1 MNNQFTK
8 DQEIL
13 LILNRLNPIQEINES
28 ILFLKNEIEKKETL
42 DYHIHL
48 YENISLKYNECLKTK
63 YPLYSWI
70 GDGKFYITEKD
81 RNLEFFNYTGIS
93 FQVRDIIL
101 DLIKNENYKWRIYD
115 DKMYCILARKIYEK
129 MIHMNY
135 SSE

>member
-1 MNNQFTK
+1 MNNQITT

-28 ILFLKNEIEKKETL
+28 ILFLKKEIEKKETF

-63 YPLYSWI
+63 FPLYSWI
-70 GDGKFYITEKD
+70 GNGKSYITEKD
-81 RNLEFFNYTGIS
+81 RNLKFFNYTGIS